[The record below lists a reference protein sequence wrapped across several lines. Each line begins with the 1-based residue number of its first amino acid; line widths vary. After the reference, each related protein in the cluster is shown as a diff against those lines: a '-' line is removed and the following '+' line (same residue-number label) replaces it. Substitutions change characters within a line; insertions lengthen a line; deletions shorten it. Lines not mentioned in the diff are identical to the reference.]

1 MNFEENKG
9 SITTTI
15 SNKIA
20 TLIFGHPLG
29 NSFPSSLLQ
38 KFTAEINHLGKNND
52 VAIIILKSEGNGPF
66 CGGASFQEL
75 LNITTLED
83 GKQFF
88 SGFANVINAMR
99 KCPKLIIANVQ
110 GKAVGGGVGLVAA
123 CDFAFATENAAIK
136 LSELAIGIGPF
147 VIEPVVS
154 KKIGKTALTELSLM
168 AKDWKDANWAQEK
181 GLYNFVFNEAAALEE
196 NLQHF
201 CQELASYNPEA
212 LLEMKKVFWDNTA
225 HWDNLLIE
233 RAAISGKLV
242 LSDFTKKAL
251 ESFKK

>member
-1 MNFEENKG
+1 MNLDENRG
-9 SITTTI
+9 SIYSTV

-20 TLIFGHPLG
+20 TLTFGHPLG
-29 NSFPSSLLQ
+29 NSFPSNLLQ
-38 KFTAEINHLGKNND
+38 KLTSEINRLNENNE

-75 LNITTLED
+75 LNIETLEE

-99 KCPKLIIANVQ
+99 KCTKLIIGNVQ

-123 CDFAFATENAAIK
+123 CDFAFATENASIK
-136 LSELAIGIGPF
+136 LSELTIGIGPF
-147 VIEPVVS
+147 VIEPVVT

-168 AKDWKDANWAQEK
+168 AKNWKDAAWAKEK
-181 GLYNFVFNEAAALEE
+181 GLYNFIFNDITLLEE
-196 NLQHF
+196 NLQKF
-201 CQELASYNPEA
+201 CEELANYNPEA
-212 LLEMKKVFWDNTA
+212 LAEMKKVFWENTSQ
-225 HWDNLLIE
+225 WDDLLLE

-242 LSDFTKKAL
+242 LSNFTKKAL
-251 ESFKK
+251 EGFRK